1 LNNAAYLLVSSK
13 GDTTKSFEYASK
25 AVLLAPQNPDY
36 LDTLGFVLLKLNRL
50 AEAEDALS
58 KSVAASPTAAALFH
72 LAQVKLAQGDRAASR
87 QALDRA
93 IAAGPPPDLKKDI
106 DAFAATLA
114 DK

>member
-1 LNNAAYLLVSSK
+1 
-13 GDTTKSFEYASK
+13 
-25 AVLLAPQNPDY
+25 
-36 LDTLGFVLLKLNRL
+36 
-50 AEAEDALS
+50 
-58 KSVAASPTAAALFH
+58 VAASPTAAALFH

-93 IAAGPPPDLKKDI
+93 IAAGPPPDLKKEI